1 MTDGH
6 RTICSYD
13 IDGPSPPLSSDPVYL
28 FDKRPGIKRNRLASL
43 DELLRIQGLPPSAVA
58 GLSLDDARVFIGRG
72 TEHTSMLTIGT
83 AIADYLGKGSKS
95 RPATKVG
102 TSRTSKHRT
111 SVSTHLKQC
120 RNDSFPGTSVTI
132 ASGRLGFPTSDTM
145 RILGFTVPSNFFS
158 PIAALSRARYKPRE
172 HTKRVP
178 HAGLVVCD
186 VKGCFPPSKRLVAIP
201 ASLHSRCHRLGSS
214 KNTIFVTSEW
224 PLHAKLSTSSR
235 ITCE

>member
-1 MTDGH
+1 MAQPAGIKHKADYRAPKLSHVIMTDGH
-6 RTICSYD
+6 RTMSSYD
-13 IDGPSPPLSSDPVYL
+13 IDGPSPALSSDPVYL

-43 DELLRIQGLPPSAVA
+43 DELFRIQGLPPSAVA

-83 AIADYLGKGSKS
+83 AIAEYLDKGSKS
-95 RPATKVG
+95 RPTAVGG

-111 SVSTHLKQC
+111 SASTHLKQC

-145 RILGFTVPSNFFS
+145 HILGFTVPSNFFS
-158 PIAALSRARYKPRE
+158 TIAALSRARYKPRE

-186 VKGCFPPSKRLVAIP
+186 FKGRFPPSKA
-201 ASLHSRCHRLGSS
+201 GGY
-214 KNTIFVTSEW
+214 TSVIAFKM
-224 PLHAKLSTSSR
+224 PS
-235 ITCE
+235 